1 MMNNVKYILLIC
13 LSTSLAAF
21 KKAGIDVAM
30 IAYIGDILEF
40 LNRNQFIQSPVTWM
54 VIILA
59 AAFLV

>member
-1 MMNNVKYILLIC
+1 
-13 LSTSLAAF
+13 
-21 KKAGIDVAM
+21 M